1 MLEKHGLLLVR
12 LNADAEAAAQYDEKA
27 ASAASMTTSE
37 APRDSDVDVDLLVR
51 EAEGVLAAETERVSA
66 EREASEE
73 EEDDDEEKA
82 PIVAAQSSALRRAA
96 VEALTGALTRSLDR
110 SAEAAG
116 LLREELAALRELLS
130 CETKAEEARLGDIEA
145 LIVQLGMVIDGKAE
159 IVVRETALLTNI
171 QELKAQ
177 TVERVIRDSF
187 DEAAAAKAEL
197 ISIEM
202 VLSETMVTV
211 KAQLEIERDLA
222 AERLERMQRTASG
235 LPGPGDDME
244 IAVRQYGFVEI
255 VDLQDMMLRM
265 QQAVAKSDAE
275 VEALKKKVATAMEQR
290 NVLLGLQSK
299 EQLEA
304 AAAASAAASARPGPS
319 QQSSRRSASLSNG
332 GAKRR
337 QPQASAA
344 APRNRRGP
352 GASRTKRSMKRK
364 KPRGGQGGGAYDS
377 RMTTGGLTGDLVGG
391 VMAVG
396 GVGLNLGKAITRTV
410 SGAGG
415 AGVDALNEALRD
427 GVEALGSFA
436 SLAGRVVEGDGG
448 GQEEEKNDK

>member
-222 AERLERMQRTASG
+222 VGFRVLNALARRLGAHPDPVPWCCSPASASSADATTAGASQVVMRDASVISDHRPEIIALLDDDAGGREDDWEARHSG
-235 LPGPGDDME
+235 LGT
-244 IAVRQYGFVEI
+244 RH
-255 VDLQDMMLRM
+255 
-265 QQAVAKSDAE
+265 SW
-275 VEALKKKVATAMEQR
+275 
-290 NVLLGLQSK
+290 LGLRESRLGLGCR
-299 EQLEA
+299 ESHGE
-304 AAAASAAASARPGPS
+304 
-319 QQSSRRSASLSNG
+319 SRREGNKHGHGSGVSE
-332 GAKRR
+332 
-337 QPQASAA
+337 
-344 APRNRRGP
+344 RNRRQHRGP
-352 GASRTKRSMKRK
+352 
-364 KPRGGQGGGAYDS
+364 QQ
-377 RMTTGGLTGDLVGG
+377 VGS
-391 VMAVG
+391 V
-396 GVGLNLGKAITRTV
+396 RW
-410 SGAGG
+410 
-415 AGVDALNEALRD
+415 
-427 GVEALGSFA
+427 
-436 SLAGRVVEGDGG
+436 
-448 GQEEEKNDK
+448 

>member
-12 LNADAEAAAQYDEKA
+12 LNADAEAAAQYDEKTV
-27 ASAASMTTSE
+27 SAASMTTSE

-304 AAAASAAASARPGPS
+304 AAAASARPGPS

-427 GVEALGSFA
+427 GVEALESFA